1 VTHRSCARRRLALL
15 LGGAALAWQPQ
26 VASARELPGRFDLGA
41 NADGDVCVATRS
53 WSEGGSVRV
62 AAQQPFAITCRG
74 STQTRGYAA
83 RTDSMADTCGAES
96 TADVAGLGRVTLAR
110 CRDAR
115 IGQPVVAIEAGGW
128 RGAAIESAV
137 APMVRLL
144 RSLKAGRVTPPAPV
158 TVALAEVAPA
168 PAEGPDAGGLHQTGI
183 DAAAAVQLGLGYIYA
198 GSNVE
203 ASRLLNDA
211 IAQFAGAPLSDRAEL
226 RLNAALSDSNIG
238 EFGAADAHF
247 AEADRLVGGDTPD
260 PALQEQAAAY
270 RALHLVNQGQWR
282 AALAVL
288 PGAGRGAGSLAD
300 PATLAVLNRPP
311 AAAVAGTIDTTRGA
325 NAMILATQEEIVRST
340 AHLRLGEL
348 DAASAALNRAVTQ
361 EARIS
366 AALTPPGA
374 PPRSL
379 PWLRARLERQRGRI
393 ALVRGQN
400 AAALGAFDCAIAT
413 MQDVAAPAR
422 AQCTFPTRTA
432 GIGAALSGPVIAEA
446 QLERAAALERQP
458 GVTRAAVLAQYQTAV
473 DTLAASSDNAA
484 ATSPLLARYLDLLVA
499 QADGG
504 DQAAGERFFRALQT
518 VREPGIA
525 REYAA
530 LQSVVSSG
538 RAGALVRDRRDLER
552 QRNQLRAEI
561 GTLAPDAARLRD
573 AQVERDAVDA
583 RLEAVKQRLRD
594 NGGTAAI
601 DDEPVTLAA
610 LQRGLRPGEAYLK
623 LVPVGAKVYGAV
635 VTPTARS
642 IYVAGASA
650 AQVSDAA
657 TALLATARSRTGAD
671 GRARIRPFAADR
683 AYELFSLVAGPAAP
697 LLTAARALVV
707 DTGSTLGA
715 LPVAVLV
722 TRPVAAPD
730 RGQTDYSAVPFLAKT
745 AELASALS
753 PRTFL
758 RARLT
763 LAPSAA
769 PRSLIGFGQNAPAP
783 AEPASGETA
792 PLMVGAV
799 CRIGYADWAANLN
812 ANRPVPADEIG
823 AAATA
828 LGARDAQVVTGAAFT
843 DSDIMQ
849 RSDRGELSQYQVLHF
864 ATHGIPATP
873 LPGRCETPLPPS
885 LITSLAPP
893 RSVPAVFPSDGLL
906 SFVDVARL
914 RLDANLVMLS
924 ACDTASGVDT
934 VTGRLAGQEGSAA
947 TLDGLVRA
955 FIVAQARAVVATYWR
970 VPATAG
976 TQDLVAAFYRAG
988 RDGTIGAALHRA
1000 QLTVLSDPA
1009 TSHPYF
1015 WAAFFLVGD
1024 GAKSMLTTPAAPS
1037 SVGVASARKSW

>member
-1 VTHRSCARRRLALL
+1 VTPSFRLAGLML
-15 LGGAALAWQPQ
+15 GAATLALPQ
-26 VASARELPGRFDLGA
+26 AAAARELPGRFDLGA
-41 NADGDVCVATRS
+41 NADGDMCVATRS

-74 STQTRGYAA
+74 STQTRGYAS
-83 RTDSMADTCGAES
+83 RTDRVADTCGAES
-96 TADVAGLGRVTLAR
+96 SAEIEGLGRVTLAR

-115 IGQPVVAIEAGGW
+115 IGQAVVAIQAGGW

-137 APMVRLL
+137 APMVNLL
-144 RSLKAGRVTPPAPV
+144 RSLGAGAVTPPAPV
-158 TVALAEVAPA
+158 TVALAGVAPA
-168 PAEGPDAGGLHQTGI
+168 PDRAGSGGSHQTGI

-226 RLNAALSDSNIG
+226 RLNAALADSNIG

-247 AEADRLVGGDTPD
+247 AEADRLVGGDTPN
-260 PALQEQAAAY
+260 PALQEQAAIY

-282 AALAVL
+282 AALAAL
-288 PGAGRGAGSLAD
+288 PGARRGAGSLSD

-348 DAASAALNRAVTQ
+348 DEATAALTRAVTQ
-361 EARIS
+361 EERIS

-374 PPRSL
+374 PARSL

-393 ALVRGQN
+393 ALVRGQS

-413 MQDVAAPAR
+413 MQDVAAPAG
-422 AQCTFPTRTA
+422 AQCLFPTRA
-432 GIGAALSGPVIAEA
+432 VRVGGALSGPVIAEA

-458 GVTRAAVLAQYQTAV
+458 GVARAAVLADYQTAV
-473 DTLAASSDNAA
+473 DTLAASSENAA

-499 QADGG
+499 QADAAGNGG
-504 DQAAGERFFRALQT
+504 DAGAGERFFRALQT

-561 GTLAPDAARLRD
+561 GTLAPDAPRL
-573 AQVERDAVDA
+573 AQAQAERDAIDA
-583 RLEAVKQRLRD
+583 RLEAVKQRLHD

-610 LQRGLRPGEAYLK
+610 LQRALRPGEAYLK

-635 VTPTARS
+635 VTPGATS

-650 AQVSDAA
+650 ARVAEAADAV
-657 TALLATARSRTGAD
+657 LGTARSRTGAD

-697 LLTAARALVV
+697 LLTQARALVV

-722 TRPVAAPD
+722 TRPSAAPE
-730 RGQTDYSAVPFLAKT
+730 RGQTDYTAVPFLAKS

-758 RARLT
+758 RART
-763 LAPSAA
+763 GLAPSAA
-769 PRSLIGFGQNAPAP
+769 PHSLIGFGQNAPAP
-783 AEPASGETA
+783 VEPAAVEQA

-799 CRIGYADWAANLN
+799 CRIGYGDWAANLN

-823 AAATA
+823 VAARA
-828 LGARDAQVVTGAAFT
+828 LGARDAEVVTGTAFT

-893 RSVPAVFPSDGLL
+893 QSTPAVFPSDGLL

-934 VTGRLAGQEGSAA
+934 VTGRLAGQEESAA

-1000 QLTVLSDPA
+1000 QVAVLANPA

-1015 WAAFFLVGD
+1015 WASFFLVGD
-1024 GAKSMLTTPAAPS
+1024 GAKSMLTAPAARAT
-1037 SVGVASARKSW
+1037 VAARK